1 MSTYRRIS
9 AHGKANHVATKYD
22 WLLCDK
28 SSVMTVSNGTQTT
41 VIDTGNTT
49 LRLEQ
54 NEDQEQYLAAETA
67 VDRTQNWIV
76 PETGRRHE
84 SSQDLHN
91 GFTAVGLDMLDLSS
105 ILESSQVLS
114 KELKACTFFSNTRF
128 RLGTLRSL

>member
-22 WLLCDK
+22 WLLRDK
-28 SSVMTVSNGTQTT
+28 STVMTASNGTQTT

-49 LRLEQ
+49 LRIEQ

-76 PETGRRHE
+76 PETGRRH
-84 SSQDLHN
+84 
-91 GFTAVGLDMLDLSS
+91 
-105 ILESSQVLS
+105 
-114 KELKACTFFSNTRF
+114 
-128 RLGTLRSL
+128 